1 MGSSLPGAGAGSCTQ
16 VCTGDPES
24 KVPGLCFP
32 SLSGAGEFALKM
44 PFVSQGLI
52 VLRTV

>member
-16 VCTGDPES
+16 VCTGDPEG